1 MRKIVNL
8 LLIFVIASG
17 FSGCYSLRKKFT
29 RKRAKETP
37 PPLYLN
43 LKEYPKVPT
52 KDMYDEYYL
61 FVRGWLSELIRD
73 IENNISP
80 KRQRKSI
87 DEALKNLEQI
97 VYFYNEE
104 GKKKINPIYKE
115 LVKLREKVYDPYFI
129 TSGNDSSTVRDIS
142 RIRRE
147 FEKEF
152 SFEKVSDLLIKE
164 EEKSGSKAVKGNSG
178 VISKENKEPLSQ
190 EKGNEGGN

>member
-1 MRKIVNL
+1 MRKMVSL
-8 LLIFVIASG
+8 LLVFVIAAG

-73 IENNISP
+73 IENKISP
-80 KRQRKSI
+80 KRQRKAI

-104 GKKKINPIYKE
+104 GKRKINPIYKE
-115 LVKLREKVYDPYFI
+115 LIKLRGKVYDPYFI
-129 TSGNDSSTVRDIS
+129 ASGDNSSTVRDIS

-164 EEKSGSKAVKGNSG
+164 GEGSAGKTVEGNNG

-190 EKGNEGGN
+190 EKDNERDN

>member
-1 MRKIVNL
+1 
-8 LLIFVIASG
+8 
-17 FSGCYSLRKKFT
+17 LRKKFT